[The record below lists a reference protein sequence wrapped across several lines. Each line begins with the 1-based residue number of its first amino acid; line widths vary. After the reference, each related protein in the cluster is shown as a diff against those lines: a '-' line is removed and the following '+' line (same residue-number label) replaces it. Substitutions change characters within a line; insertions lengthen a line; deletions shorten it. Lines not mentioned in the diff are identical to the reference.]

1 MKLYNIFYIDNSKQK
16 HYEATTDN
24 FHKWLK
30 DHNDNR
36 EKGYED
42 DEDDFTVEEIS
53 LFVYEDRYI
62 FKNNGANCG
71 IPQKTGVK

>member
-42 DEDDFTVEEIS
+42 DEDDYDS
-53 LFVYEDRYI
+53 DDDDDDDNDDDDLDNFVL
-62 FKNNGANCG
+62 
-71 IPQKTGVK
+71 